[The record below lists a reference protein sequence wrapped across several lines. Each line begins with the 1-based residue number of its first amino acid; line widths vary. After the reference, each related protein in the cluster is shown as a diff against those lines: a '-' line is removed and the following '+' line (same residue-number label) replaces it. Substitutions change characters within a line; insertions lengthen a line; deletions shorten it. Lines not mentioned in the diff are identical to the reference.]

1 MDLTF
6 GIAFLIENQENM
18 NVRTFFM
25 ELKNNAGTNNLTYF
39 YSTFINSDNKYNK
52 AIKDAT
58 DYKSY
63 KDLIDKKQ
71 NLMNMNMRIIFKF
84 YDAFKILCNMYN
96 EYKKENTNCKNYL
109 KKDKEFV
116 EKYEE
121 LNKDPKL
128 LKTVLV
134 IKCSGVNCSNFS
146 SFPSIEKAQISEVI
160 SSSSITNKLFIVL
173 SIFGAIAIFLGIS
186 YKYSLFRSRKRD

>member
-1 MDLTF
+1 
-6 GIAFLIENQENM
+6 
-18 NVRTFFM
+18 NVGYIMMWLGYMLR
-25 ELKNNAGTNNLTYF
+25 LKNNAGTNNLTYF

-134 IKCSGVNCSNFS
+134 IKYCLLYQL
-146 SFPSIEKAQISEVI
+146 III
-160 SSSSITNKLFIVL
+160 I
-173 SIFGAIAIFLGIS
+173 
-186 YKYSLFRSRKRD
+186 